1 MLHLSDAL
9 LPVSLLSY
17 RHLFYILD
25 FFVISVYNIITLE
38 TIRSRTSF
46 WCRTSLC
53 TCTCCSTCLLIH
65 LCEQFLCALHQ
76 FFLRSFDLCYL
87 LFCCVLRSRF
97 CKDIFQCLNV
107 SLYSCFLCS
116 IDFVAN
122 LFDCLLCLEY
132 HSVCFVS
139 CIDCFFTFLI
149 LSLEFSCFFYSFI
162 DIVIRHIRTCCDC
175 NMLLFTCSMRLYQN
189 EDLGQS
195 GFHTC
200 CSAKDVEDAAEVA
213 FQLDI
218 PFEVVN
224 YTEEFREKVIAKF
237 IETYE
242 AGGTPNPCI
251 DCNRT
256 MKFDKMLDFAR
267 EHGLDYVVTGHYARI
282 EQDPATGRWLLK
294 KALYTDKDQS
304 YVLYVLTQD
313 QLAHTKFP
321 LGGMD
326 KPSIR
331 KIAEEQ
337 GFCNARKHDSQ
348 DICFVP
354 DGDYV
359 GFMERYTGK
368 YYPDGDFLDVNGNV
382 VGRHHGAVRYTCG
395 QRKGLGLALGAPVYV
410 CGKDMEKN
418 TVTVGPESELFK
430 TTLIAGDF
438 NWISVPEL
446 TAPMRV
452 KAKARYRQVEQ
463 PATAYPLENGLV
475 KVVFDEPQ
483 RAITRGQAVVLYDG
497 DVVVG
502 GGTIL

>member
-1 MLHLSDAL
+1 MKEKSAL
-9 LPVSLLSY
+9 IAMSGGVDSSCAAFLM
-17 RHLFYILD
+17 R
-25 FFVISVYNIITLE
+25 
-38 TIRSRTSF
+38 
-46 WCRTSLC
+46 
-53 TCTCCSTCLLIH
+53 
-65 LCEQFLCALHQ
+65 EQGYECMG
-76 FFLRSFDLCYL
+76 
-87 LFCCVLRSRF
+87 
-97 CKDIFQCLNV
+97 
-107 SLYSCFLCS
+107 
-116 IDFVAN
+116 
-122 LFDCLLCLEY
+122 
-132 HSVCFVS
+132 
-139 CIDCFFTFLI
+139 T
-149 LSLEFSCFFYSFI
+149 
-162 DIVIRHIRTCCDC
+162 T
-175 NMLLFTCSMRLYQN
+175 MRLYRN
-189 EDLGQS
+189 EDLGACN
-195 GFHTC
+195 FRTC
-200 CSAKDVEDAAEVA
+200 CSEKDIEDASEVA

-218 PFEVVN
+218 PYEVLDF
-224 YTEEFREKVIAKF
+224 TADFQDKIIEKF
-237 IETYE
+237 IRTYE
-242 AGGTPNPCI
+242 EGGTPNPCI
-251 DCNRT
+251 DCNRF
-256 MKFDKMLDFAR
+256 MKFDKLLDFAFA
-267 EHGLDYVVTGHYARI
+267 HGLNYIVTGHYARI
-282 EQDPATGRWLLK
+282 ERDENTGRYLLK
-294 KALYTDKDQS
+294 KGVDEGKDQS
-304 YVLYVLTQD
+304 YVLYNLTQH
-313 QLAHTKFP
+313 QLAHTIFP
-321 LGGMD
+321 LGAYS
-326 KPSIR
+326 KTQIR
-331 KIAEEQ
+331 EMAEQQ

-452 KAKARYRQVEQ
+452 KAKARYRQAEQ

>member
-1 MLHLSDAL
+1 MSNTPGAL
-9 LPVSLLSY
+9 IAMSGGVDSTVAAYLMKQAG
-17 RHLFYILD
+17 
-25 FFVISVYNIITLE
+25 
-38 TIRSRTSF
+38 
-46 WCRTSLC
+46 CRCMGAT
-53 TCTCCSTCLLIH
+53 
-65 LCEQFLCALHQ
+65 
-76 FFLRSFDLCYL
+76 
-87 LFCCVLRSRF
+87 
-97 CKDIFQCLNV
+97 
-107 SLYSCFLCS
+107 
-116 IDFVAN
+116 
-122 LFDCLLCLEY
+122 
-132 HSVCFVS
+132 
-139 CIDCFFTFLI
+139 
-149 LSLEFSCFFYSFI
+149 
-162 DIVIRHIRTCCDC
+162 
-175 NMLLFTCSMRLYQN
+175 MRLYQN

-267 EHGLDYVVTGHYARI
+267 AHGLDHVVTGHYARI
-282 EQDPATGRWLLK
+282 EQDPETGRWLLK

-304 YVLYVLTQD
+304 YVLYALTQD

-354 DGDYV
+354 DGDYAKV
-359 GFMERYTGK
+359 IENRTGK
-368 YYPDGDFLDVNGNV
+368 TPEPGPFLDLNGNV
-382 VGRHHGAVRYTCG
+382 IGTHRGIIHYTVG
-395 QRKGLGLALGAPVYV
+395 QRRGLRMPSDGKIYV
-410 CGKDMEKN
+410 VRILPEQN
-418 TVTVGPESELFK
+418 AVVVGPNEALF
-430 TTLIAGDF
+430 TRVCFVPGMH
-438 NWISVPEL
+438 WISGE
-446 TAPMRV
+446 APALPFRCS
-452 KAKARYRQVEQ
+452 AKTRYRQPEQ
-463 PATAYPLENGLV
+463 PCTVYPAGETGVRL
-475 KVVFDEPQ
+475 VFDEPL
-483 RAITRGQAVVLYDG
+483 RAITPGQSAVLYDG
-497 DVVVG
+497 DTVLG
-502 GGTIL
+502 GGIIAREESVC